1 MRILFITPSY
11 KPAYIYGGTVVV
23 IPLLAESLVLLGHEV
38 TVYTTTADGSS
49 ELPVTPNKSVMVDG
63 VTVYYFNRITK
74 DHTHVSFA
82 LWRHLQATADSFD
95 IVHIHSWWNI
105 LVLGAAWICKKKN
118 IKPVLSPHGMFS
130 DYIMNTNNTTLKR
143 LLHRL
148 WGKKLLDNTELHVS
162 TQMEWSESQKM
173 IPNWKGM
180 IIPNLVSLPSGE
192 FKRKENDVFTIGFL
206 SRIDPKKGLD
216 ILIHALSKVNFR
228 YRLIVAGEG
237 EKKYVHQLKAL
248 SKALGIQHCIEWVGW
263 KNGVDKFDFLA
274 RLDLFALTSHSEN
287 FAIVVIESLSVG
299 TPVLISYEVGLAS
312 YVQQYGLGW
321 LTGLDIQ
328 NITSELQKA
337 NYNSNNRKNIELISP
352 QLIKEHFNKLEL
364 AKQYVN
370 LYVKSSY
377 TN

>member
-82 LWRHLQATADSFD
+82 LWRHLRATADSFD
-95 IVHIHSWWNI
+95 VVHIHSWWNI

-237 EKKYVHQLKAL
+237 EKKYLHQLKAL
-248 SKALGIQHCIEWVGW
+248 SKALGNQHCIEWVGW

-274 RLDLFALTSHSEN
+274 RVDLFALTSHSEN

-352 QLIKEHFNKLEL
+352 QLIKEHFNKFEL

-377 TN
+377 AN